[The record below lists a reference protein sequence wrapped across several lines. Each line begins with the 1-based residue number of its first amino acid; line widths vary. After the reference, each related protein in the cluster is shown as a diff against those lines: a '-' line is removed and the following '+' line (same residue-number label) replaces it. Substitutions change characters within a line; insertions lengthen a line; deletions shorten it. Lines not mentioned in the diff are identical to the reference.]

1 MRQTNEKTRRASRV
15 AVLAA
20 AVTLAGGALHPVY
33 AGTIDIRVTPE
44 MRVRK
49 STPAPATVN
58 PQARWSGNRVSSP
71 SAPAPMRVVQYP
83 NVVIGTH
90 NYLPAD
96 NTPVTGNVVV
106 TSNGRNGVVIT
117 NRNQAVDLLPAN
129 FGGGALTGGGVTG
142 VGFPAA
148 TIGDAG
154 VVVTGNGTLSGRV
167 DSPFVGVAGPGFGL
181 GVAGP
186 ALLPGAA
193 GAQFNGVSSPV
204 TRPVSTRTPNTGNVT
219 SGVTTGGE
227 ATGRL
232 TMSTSSLGGA
242 AGNATVGRTISVGRG
257 IRR

>member
-1 MRQTNEKTRRASRV
+1 MRQKNEKTRRASRV

-49 STPAPATVN
+49 TTPAPATAN
-58 PQARWSGNRVSSP
+58 PQARWSEARMASP
-71 SAPAPMRVVQYP
+71 SAPAPMRVVQYR

-96 NTPVTGNVVV
+96 NTPVRNNVVV
-106 TSNGRNGVVIT
+106 ANGGNGMVIT
-117 NRNQAVDLLPAN
+117 SRNQAVDLLPSN
-129 FGGGALTGGGVTG
+129 FGGGALTDAGVSG

-154 VVVTGNGTLSGRV
+154 LVITGDGTNLSGRV
-167 DSPFVGVAGPGFGL
+167 NSPFVGVAGPGFGL

-186 ALLPGAA
+186 ALLPGTS

-204 TRPVSTRTPNTGNVT
+204 TRPVSTRTPNAGNVT
-219 SGVTTGGE
+219 SGVTGGE
-227 ATGRL
+227 ATGRA
-232 TMSTSSLGGA
+232 TMGRSSIGGA
-242 AGNATVGRTISVGRG
+242 AGNATVGRTISRG